1 MGLDENVFLARL
13 QCEANKL
20 ACRIASLPGT
30 HPSRGLEK
38 AKEGPDPRFGVRRGR
53 FSAVGGS
60 SGGIA
65 RRAMPKK
72 RKSVF
77 VTVGT
82 TQFDSLIEA
91 LDTPECADALRG
103 NGYGSVVIQRG
114 KGTRELVHLAPRR
127 RRRSRAAAGEN
138 ARGGAGGGAG
148 RSDRGLEPEPLEVRV
163 FDFAPSLA
171 DEMLAADLVVSH
183 AGSGSVFEA
192 LGMRKPLLVVVN
204 DALMDN
210 HQAELAEELG
220 KRGHL
225 RWCESDGLADA
236 IATFD
241 PRGLT
246 PYEPG
251 DPSGI
256 ARALDDALA

>member
-1 MGLDENVFLARL
+1 
-13 QCEANKL
+13 
-20 ACRIASLPGT
+20 
-30 HPSRGLEK
+30 
-38 AKEGPDPRFGVRRGR
+38 
-53 FSAVGGS
+53 
-60 SGGIA
+60 
-65 RRAMPKK
+65 MPKK

-220 KRGHL
+220 KRGTCGGANPAGWRRDRDVRPAGVDAVRAGGSERHSEGARRRARVTRAVL
-225 RWCESDGLADA
+225 RNERDK
-236 IATFD
+236 
-241 PRGLT
+241 R
-246 PYEPG
+246 E
-251 DPSGI
+251 
-256 ARALDDALA
+256 

>member
-1 MGLDENVFLARL
+1 MGLMRERILARL
-13 QCEANKL
+13 AIEKTCLPDRVPPAHT
-20 ACRIASLPGT
+20 PGT
-30 HPSRGLEK
+30 HPPRARK
-38 AKEGPDPRFGVRRGR
+38 AKEGPDPRYGVRRGR
-53 FSAVGGS
+53 FSAVGGR
-60 SGGIA
+60 GGIA

-127 RRRSRAAAGEN
+127 RRRSRAAGEN

-225 RWCESDGLADA
+225 RWCESGGLADA

>member
-1 MGLDENVFLARL
+1 
-13 QCEANKL
+13 
-20 ACRIASLPGT
+20 
-30 HPSRGLEK
+30 
-38 AKEGPDPRFGVRRGR
+38 
-53 FSAVGGS
+53 
-60 SGGIA
+60 
-65 RRAMPKK
+65 MPKK

-114 KGTRELVHLAPRR
+114 KGTRELPT
-127 RRRSRAAAGEN
+127 
-138 ARGGAGGGAG
+138 
-148 RSDRGLEPEPLEVRV
+148 PLEVRV

-225 RWCESDGLADA
+225 RWCESGGLANA

>member
-1 MGLDENVFLARL
+1 LTRQSRLRVARDREFGRGREVFIEGGYAQR
-13 QCEANKL
+13 
-20 ACRIASLPGT
+20 
-30 HPSRGLEK
+30 SRGSMPGKKK
-38 AKEGPDPRFGVRRGR
+38 A
-53 FSAVGGS
+53 S
-60 SGGIA
+60 
-65 RRAMPKK
+65 
-72 RKSVF
+72 KSVF

-82 TQFDSLIEA
+82 TSFDSLVAA
-91 LDTPECADALRG
+91 LDTQACSDAFRR
-103 NGYGSVVIQRG
+103 NGYGSLVIQRG
-114 KGTRELVHLAPRR
+114 RGTYTLSHLAPSRR
-127 RRRSRAAAGEN
+127 RKSARRKS
-138 ARGGAGGGAG
+138 AGGGGTNAG
-148 RSDRGLEPEPLEVRV
+148 ASGGGSGGASDDDAPEPMETRV

-192 LGMRKPLLVVVN
+192 LAMRKPLLVVVN
-204 DALMDN
+204 DGLMDN

-225 RWCESDGLADA
+225 RWCEPNGLADA
-236 IATFD
+236 IDSFD

-246 PYEPG
+246 PYTPG